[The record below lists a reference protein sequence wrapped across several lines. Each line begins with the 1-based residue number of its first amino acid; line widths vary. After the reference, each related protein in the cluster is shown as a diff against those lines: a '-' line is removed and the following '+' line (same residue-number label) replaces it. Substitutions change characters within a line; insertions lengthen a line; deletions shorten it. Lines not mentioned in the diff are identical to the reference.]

1 MRLPLA
7 LGALLALTVQPAA
20 AADAYSFQWSEEKF
34 DKVAAAD
41 VAEGKK
47 LAKEFRCKKCHNN
60 DGISD
65 DPEIPSIAG
74 QRATYMYKQ
83 LMDFK
88 HQVRDDSDMR
98 KVARKMSEE
107 DMIHVSA
114 WYESLERP
122 QMIGGQALLVVKVC
136 DSCHEKD
143 MVEKDNR
150 IEVAPILKGQVPQ
163 YLEMTMMAFKDA
175 ERSNDLFER
184 MQSVSHKLTDEE
196 IRSLAR
202 YYGTEPLEE

>member
-7 LGALLALTVQPAA
+7 LGAVLALNLQPAA
-20 AADAYSFQWSEEKF
+20 AAEDYSFEWNEARFAQ
-34 DKVAAAD
+34 VAAAD
-41 VAEGKK
+41 AAEGKK
-47 LAKEFRCKKCHNN
+47 LAKKFRCKKCHND

-74 QRATYMYKQ
+74 QRTTYMYKQ

-88 HQVRDDSDMR
+88 HEVREDSDMR
-98 KVARKMSEE
+98 KVARKMSED

-114 WYESLERP
+114 WYASLERP
-122 QMIGGQALLVVKVC
+122 EMIGGDPLLVVKVC

-143 MVEKDNR
+143 TVEEDNK

-163 YLEMTMMAFKDA
+163 YLEATMMAFKDA
-175 ERSNDLFER
+175 DRSNDLFER
-184 MQSVSHKLTDEE
+184 MQSVSHKLTDDE
-196 IRSLAR
+196 IRALAR